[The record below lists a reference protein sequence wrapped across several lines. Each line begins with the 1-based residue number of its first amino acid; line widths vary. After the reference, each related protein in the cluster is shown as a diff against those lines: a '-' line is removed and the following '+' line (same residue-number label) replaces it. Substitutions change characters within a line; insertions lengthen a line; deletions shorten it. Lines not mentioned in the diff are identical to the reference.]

1 MASRTLLAGYVFTLK
16 AEMDMLWVWSRL
28 GERKVKEEA
37 GKEKREMK
45 GNTQREE
52 KGGGKEGRGNR
63 EGVSGKGERG
73 EKDEGS
79 SLYFPS

>member
-1 MASRTLLAGYVFTLK
+1 MSLKQVWKKKSKGGSR
-16 AEMDMLWVWSRL
+16 
-28 GERKVKEEA
+28 
-37 GKEKREMK
+37 KEKREMK

-52 KGGGKEGRGNR
+52 KGGGKEGRGSR
-63 EGVSGKGERG
+63 EGESGKGERG